1 VASQLREAW
10 TIEWHGTVSSPPG
23 FRNENIMVFANNLG
37 GVKDVVRKAADV
49 PESTLVL
56 KANYPSQE

>member
-1 VASQLREAW
+1 MLFAS
-10 TIEWHGTVSSPPG
+10 
-23 FRNENIMVFANNLG
+23 NLS
-37 GVKDVVRKAADV
+37 GVKDVVRKAAGV